1 MNVILRAQIF
11 HCAPGD
17 LREAD
22 RSAADVGATLRGG
35 SGAPLDVQVHDLSRT
50 GFAMESVEELR
61 LDQTIWI
68 GLSGAGVNAAR
79 VVRRIPGGWACQF
92 MLPITEREHQAAL
105 AARSTVVAT
114 PWSGLQTGGA
124 AEPDATRWPFLA
136 RVAFV
141 VGSSVAL
148 WATIFWILF

>member
-1 MNVILRAQIF
+1 MILRAQIF
-11 HCAPGD
+11 HCAAGD

-22 RSAADVGATLRGG
+22 RAATDVGATLRAR
-35 SGAPLDVQVHDLSRT
+35 SGAPLDVHIHDLSRT
-50 GFAMESVEELR
+50 GFAMESAEELR

-68 GLSGAGVNAAR
+68 GLSGVGISAAR

-114 PWSGLQTGGA
+114 PWTDLQTVAA

-148 WATIFWILF
+148 WAAIFWIFF